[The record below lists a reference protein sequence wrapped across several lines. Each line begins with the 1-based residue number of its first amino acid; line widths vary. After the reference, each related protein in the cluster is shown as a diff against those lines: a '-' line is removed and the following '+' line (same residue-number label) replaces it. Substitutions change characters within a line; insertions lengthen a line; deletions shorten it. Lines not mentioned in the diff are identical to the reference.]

1 MSLTLQTLVRTISR
15 YALLI
20 LAALLN
26 LAHASDAPGKPGI
39 PHTWAP
45 ALKQA
50 VGTSYESSTSPKSP
64 VWFTLAQGI
73 LTESAYPTIDQPQ
86 MGDLQLLVTD
96 GKSRLSEQRRDVISE
111 VRYAPQ
117 GATVEV
123 RGVDRDGWY
132 SFEQQIVTDPEFP
145 VIRIRTL
152 FRPAKPGLR
161 VHVLFKPAHQNT
173 GADDIAWSDSQ
184 ALLSEARTS
193 TLTPPFPVRKFD
205 PAGAAVV
212 TSTGFLQTSA
222 GYVGTSD
229 GWQDLQ
235 KNFRMTQRHLQA
247 GPGNVALLG
256 ELKLPGLRLESPE
269 PLLPVAFE
277 FALGFGPDA
286 RTAAQHA
293 RQSLANA
300 PFEQVRES
308 YEAGWRNWFRSLDSQ
323 GRAMLSRHEGSRL
336 SALVIKMHED
346 KLNRGAIV
354 ASLSKPGIPDSDR
367 ASDSLGGYHL
377 VWPRDLYHA
386 AMGLLAAGDLATP
399 RSVLDYLVKTQKIDG
414 SWHQNFWTDGSP
426 YWTGQQLDE
435 IAFPILLTHQLI
447 KQGVLRGELLNPSIR
462 ALVLKA
468 ARFIV
473 KNGPRSQQD
482 RWEEIGG
489 YIPSTLA
496 AQISALAAASL
507 ILPEHPEFAKI
518 SRAWNSRIEEW
529 TFVKTSQTG
538 NNYYLRTS
546 PGGKPNDREDLDLAN
561 GAGRAMASAILDGG
575 FLELVRLGLRSADDW
590 RIQST
595 LQLYEDAEYLDIASK
610 TDPGTGA
617 RGYRRYNRDFYGEKR
632 VGGYWPLL
640 AGERGHHALANGDL
654 PRARAQLNLL
664 ESQTLPSG
672 MIPEQTRT
680 VASPADAGLGVACP
694 LVWAHAE
701 ALRLRRSV
709 RDGQVF
715 DQP

>member
-1 MSLTLQTLVRTISR
+1 MRLTLQNLFLTLSCI
-15 YALLI
+15 ALVTPFGTV
-20 LAALLN
+20 AAT
-26 LAHASDAPGKPGI
+26 DAPGKPGI

-45 ALKQA
+45 GLKQA
-50 VGTSYESSTSPKSP
+50 IGTSFETSASPRSP

-73 LTESAYPTIDQPQ
+73 LTESAYPSIDQPQ
-86 MGDLQLLVTD
+86 MGDFQMLVTD

-117 GATVEV
+117 GAAIEV

-132 SFEQQIVTDPEFP
+132 SFEQQYVTDPELP
-145 VIRIRTL
+145 VIRIRTV
-152 FRPAKPGLR
+152 FRPARPGLR

-173 GADDIAWSDSQ
+173 GADDIAWTDSQ
-184 ALLSEARTS
+184 TLLSESRPS

-205 PAGAAVV
+205 PAGAAIV
-212 TSTGFLQTSA
+212 TSTGFLQASA
-222 GYVGTSD
+222 GYVGASD

-235 KNFRMTQRHLQA
+235 KNFRMTQRYLQA

-269 PLLPVAFE
+269 PLLPIAFE
-277 FALGFGPDA
+277 FAVGFGPNA
-286 RTAAQHA
+286 RAAALNA
-293 RQSLANA
+293 RQSLAQS
-300 PFEQVRES
+300 PFEQVREN
-308 YEAGWRNWFRSLDSQ
+308 YEAGWRNWLRTLDMQ
-323 GRAMLSRHEGSRL
+323 GRALLARHEGSRL

-346 KLNRGAIV
+346 KLNPGAIV

-367 ASDSLGGYHL
+367 AGDSLGGYHL

-386 AMGLLAAGDLATP
+386 AMGLLAAGDSRTP
-399 RSVLDYLVKTQKIDG
+399 RAVIDYLIKTQKADG

-426 YWTGQQLDE
+426 YWTGIQLDE
-435 IAFPILLTHQLI
+435 IAFPILLARQLV
-447 KQGVLRGELLNPSIR
+447 KHGVLESQSLDSGVRSMILQS
-462 ALVLKA
+462 

-496 AQISALAAASL
+496 AQISALKAASML
-507 ILPEHPEFAKI
+507 LPEHPEFA
-518 SRAWNSRIEEW
+518 RLAQAWDSKIEEW
-529 TFVKTSQTG
+529 TFVNSSQTG
-538 NNYYLRTS
+538 RNYYLRAS
-546 PGGKPNDREDLDLAN
+546 PGGKPNDREEMDLAN
-561 GAGRAMASAILDGG
+561 GAGRAMASSILDGG
-575 FLELVRLGLRSADDW
+575 FLELVRLGLRNADDW

-595 LQLYEDAEYLDIASK
+595 LQLYEDAEYLDISSK
-610 TDPGTGA
+610 TDPSTGA
-617 RGYRRYNRDFYGEKR
+617 RSYRRYNRDFYGEKR

-640 AGERGHHALANGDL
+640 AGERGHHALAAGDL

-701 ALRLRRSV
+701 ALRLRRSI
-709 RDGQVF
+709 RDGRVF
-715 DQP
+715 DHP

>member
-1 MSLTLQTLVRTISR
+1 MSLTFKTLARTLIGIT
-15 YALLI
+15 LLSQAI
-20 LAALLN
+20 PALAAP
-26 LAHASDAPGKPGI
+26 ASDAPGKPGI
-39 PHTWAP
+39 PHTWGP

-50 VGTSYESSTSPKSP
+50 IGTSYETSGSPKSP

-73 LTESAYPTIDQPQ
+73 LTESAYPSIDQPQ
-86 MGDLQLLVTD
+86 MGDFQMLVTD

-111 VRYAPQ
+111 VRYAPE
-117 GATVEV
+117 GAAIEV

-132 SFEQQIVTDPEFP
+132 SFEQHYVTDPELP
-145 VIRIRTL
+145 VIRIRTV
-152 FRPAKPGLR
+152 FRPARPGLR

-173 GADDIAWSDSQ
+173 GADDIAWTDAQS
-184 ALLSEARTS
+184 LLSESRPS
-193 TLTPPFPVRKFD
+193 TLNPPFPVRKFD
-205 PAGAAVV
+205 PAGAAIV

-222 GYVGTSD
+222 GYVGASD

-256 ELKLPGLRLESPE
+256 ELKLPGLRVESPE

-277 FALGFGPDA
+277 FAVGFGPNA
-286 RTAAQHA
+286 RTAAQNA
-293 RQSLANA
+293 RQSMAQS
-300 PFEQVRES
+300 PFEQVRDS
-308 YEAGWRNWFRSLDSQ
+308 YEAGWRAWIRSLDQQ
-323 GRAMLSRHEGSRL
+323 GRAALARHEGSRL

-346 KLNRGAIV
+346 KLNPGAIV

-367 ASDSLGGYHL
+367 AGDSLGGYHL

-386 AMGLLAAGDLATP
+386 AMGLLAAGDSRTP
-399 RSVLDYLVKTQKIDG
+399 RSVVDYLARTQKPDG

-426 YWTGQQLDE
+426 YWTGIQLDE
-435 IAFPILLTHQLI
+435 IAFPILLVHQLV
-447 KQGVLRGELLNPSIR
+447 KHGVGGGESLTPRIRSMILN
-462 ALVLKA
+462 A
-468 ARFIV
+468 ASFIV

-496 AQISALAAASL
+496 AQIAALQAASSL
-507 ILPEHPEFAKI
+507 LSNHPEFALLSQK
-518 SRAWNSRIEEW
+518 WNSRIEEW
-529 TFVKTSQTG
+529 TFVNSSQTG
-538 NNYYLRTS
+538 RHYYLRAS
-546 PGGKPNDREDLDLAN
+546 PGGKPDDREEMDLAN
-561 GAGRAMASAILDGG
+561 GAGRAMASSILDGG
-575 FLELVRLGLRSADDW
+575 FLELVRLGLRNADDW

-595 LQLYEDAEYLDIASK
+595 LQLYEDAEYLDISSK
-610 TDPGTGA
+610 TDPSSGA
-617 RGYRRYNRDFYGEKR
+617 RSYRRYNRDFYGEKR

-640 AGERGHHALANGDL
+640 AGERGHHALAAGDL

-701 ALRLRRSV
+701 ALRLRRSI

-715 DQP
+715 DRP